1 MELKDALRRF
11 RQDAGLK
18 QEDVAVG
25 IGIMRQAYQP
35 YETGKVTPSASMI
48 IKIATTFNVSADYL
62 LGLSDEP
69 RPKKYDEREVAEAFA
84 LRDVFSA
91 MLKRAIV
98 DVSKPKAEPNAATLT
113 AISEVECGEGLSRE
127 FTSVDDLMKDLMSD
141 A

>member
-11 RQDAGLK
+11 RQGAGLK
-18 QEDVAVG
+18 QEDVAAK

-69 RPKKYDEREVAEAFA
+69 RPTPPKSEDAELIEAVVAFQNAQRTFNEFCA
-84 LRDVFSA
+84 
-91 MLKRAIV
+91 KRGI
-98 DVSKPKAEPNAATLT
+98 
-113 AISEVECGEGLSRE
+113 GQ
-127 FTSVDDLMKDLMSD
+127 
-141 A
+141 